1 MQRDRVSAARRL
13 PRLGFGGAS
22 IGNLYRPITE
32 SQAHEAIMGAL
43 EAGITYFDTAPFYG
57 FGLSERRLG
66 ATLAQTATG
75 RAALIS
81 TKVGRLLEPVA
92 ANTAVERH
100 GFVGADAFDIRFD
113 YGYDGVLRSFEQS
126 CLRLKRDRI
135 DILLAHDLGRQIHGE
150 AHDAYFRQFLD
161 GGYRAMRELRDQR
174 SVGAI
179 GLGVNEWEI
188 CVETLQHVDLDVF
201 LLAGRYTLLDH
212 SALAEFL
219 PLCTER
225 DIPVIL
231 GGPYNSGV
239 LASGSK
245 SPGLFNYAQASEA
258 TLAQVR
264 VIEALCRDFD
274 VALPAAALQFPLA
287 HPQII
292 SVVPGLADRAE
303 VQAARDLLATPIP
316 NDFWRALRDQGL
328 LPAAAPL
335 PGGAPREA

>member
-1 MQRDRVSAARRL
+1 M
-13 PRLGFGGAS
+13 
-22 IGNLYRPITE
+22 TE
-32 SQAHEAIMGAL
+32 SQAHEAILGAL
-43 EAGITYFDTAPFYG
+43 EAAITYFDTAPFYG

-66 ATLAQTATG
+66 ATLAQTETG

-81 TKVGRLLEPVA
+81 TKVGRLLEPVT
-92 ANTAVERH
+92 ANAAVERH
-100 GFVGADAFDIRFD
+100 GFVGADAFDIHFD

-126 CLRLKRDRI
+126 CLRLKRDRV
-135 DILLAHDLGRQIHGE
+135 DILLAHDLGRQIHGA
-150 AHDAYFRQFLD
+150 AHDTYFRQFLD
-161 GGYRAMRELRDQR
+161 GGYRAMCELRDQG

-219 PLCTER
+219 PLCAER

-245 SPGLFNYAQASEA
+245 GSALFNYARASEA

-264 VIEALCRDFD
+264 VIEALCRDFG

-287 HPQII
+287 HPQIV

-316 NDFWRALRDQGL
+316 NAFWRALHDQGL

-335 PGGAPREA
+335 PGRYVA